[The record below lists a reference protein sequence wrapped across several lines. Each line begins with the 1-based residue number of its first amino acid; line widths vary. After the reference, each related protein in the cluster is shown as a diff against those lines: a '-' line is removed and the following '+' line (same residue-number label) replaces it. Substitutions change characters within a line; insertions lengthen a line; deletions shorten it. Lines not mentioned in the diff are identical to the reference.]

1 MGFERGVITTLVR
14 RPVLAVEAI
23 RSWLAMRRR
32 GTLKVS
38 GAYLSW
44 RQLTAYGGEK
54 TTMSAQD
61 VVNYLMWR
69 REMRRIRKW
78 EREA

>member
-14 RPVLAVEAI
+14 RPVLAVEAM
-23 RSWLAMRRR
+23 RSWFAMRRR
-32 GTLKVS
+32 GALQVS
-38 GAYLSW
+38 GAYLSC
-44 RQLTAYGGEK
+44 RRLTAYGGEK

-61 VVNYLMWR
+61 VVNYLLWR

>member
-1 MGFERGVITTLVR
+1 MVTLLR
-14 RPVLAVEAI
+14 HPVLVAEAV
-23 RSWLAMRRR
+23 RSWFAMRRR
-32 GTLKVS
+32 GGLGVP
-38 GAYLSW
+38 GPYLSW
-44 RQLTAYGGEK
+44 RAVTAYGGEK

-61 VVNYLMWR
+61 LLNYLSWR

>member
-23 RSWLAMRRR
+23 RSWFAMRRR
-32 GTLKVS
+32 GTLQVS
-38 GAYLSW
+38 EAYISW
-44 RQLTAYGGEK
+44 RRVTAYGGKK

-61 VVNYLMWR
+61 VVNYLLWR